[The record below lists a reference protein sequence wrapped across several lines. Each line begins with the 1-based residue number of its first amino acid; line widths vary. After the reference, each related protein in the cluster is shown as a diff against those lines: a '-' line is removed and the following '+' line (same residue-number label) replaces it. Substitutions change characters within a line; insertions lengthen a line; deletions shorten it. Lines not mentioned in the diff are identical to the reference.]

1 MAGGLFNWLTLFW
14 LVSLSAWIAAL
25 LLFHMLT
32 SGMLDV
38 SWLRLLPGPGG
49 EHHDIET
56 GVAAVV
62 RIIDTDAPDRR

>member
-14 LVSLSAWIAAL
+14 LVSLSAWIGAL

-38 SWLRLLPGPGG
+38 SWLRLLPGPG
-49 EHHDIET
+49 EDHDIET
-56 GVAAVV
+56 GMVPVV
-62 RIIDTDAPDRR
+62 RIIDTDAPERR